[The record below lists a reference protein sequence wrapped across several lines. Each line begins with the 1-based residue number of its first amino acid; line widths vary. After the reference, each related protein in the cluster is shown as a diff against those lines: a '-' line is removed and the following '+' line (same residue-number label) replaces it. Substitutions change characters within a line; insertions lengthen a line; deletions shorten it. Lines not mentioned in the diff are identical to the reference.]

1 MEWLVLGGFVCL
13 LFCSVA
19 LGLPLVLALLGGYGL
34 FFLYGLYRRHTPP
47 ALWQMSLRGLKTV
60 GNILFLFVLIGV
72 ITALWR
78 ACGTIPFLIYY
89 ASGLISPAV
98 FFLLAFLLNC
108 LVSYLTGTSFGTA
121 ATMGVIC
128 MSMASAMGLSP
139 ILSAGAILSGVFFG
153 DRCSPMS
160 TSALLVAALTRTDIF
175 RNLSLMLKTAA
186 VPFVLTCGACLCFG
200 LRSDAGAFS
209 PDILEPFAR
218 GFRLHW
224 VTILPA
230 VVIVVLSLAKRDVKL
245 TMALSILCSAVLC
258 MALQGIAL
266 PDLLNMSILGYR
278 PALEELKPLLT
289 GGGAVSMVKPLCI
302 VSISS
307 TYSGL
312 FEGTG
317 LLEGMKTAVS
327 RLARRITPF
336 GSLLA
341 VSVGTCVISCNQTL
355 AIMLSH
361 ALCREDQSAQD
372 LAIGLENTA
381 VVIAPLV
388 PWSIAGAVPLAS
400 IGAPTA
406 ALLGACY
413 LWLIPLWNLAVSL
426 VGRWRSKE
434 EIGHQRQG
442 DGGEDG
448 A

>member
-1 MEWLVLGGFVCL
+1 MAWLAMGGFVCL
-13 LFCSVA
+13 LVLSVVLGFPLIFA
-19 LGLPLVLALLGGYGL
+19 LIGGYGL
-34 FFLYGLYRRHTPP
+34 FFLYGLYRKYSP
-47 ALWQMSLRGLKTV
+47 ADLWGMSLKGLKTV
-60 GNILFLFVLIGV
+60 GNILFLFILIGV

-98 FFLLAFLLNC
+98 FFLLAFLLC
-108 LVSYLTGTSFGTA
+108 SLVSYLTGTSFGTA

-128 MSMASAMGLSP
+128 MSMATAMGLNP

-160 TSALLVAALTRTDIF
+160 TSALLVAALTRTDLY
-175 RNLSLMLKTAA
+175 RNLTLMMKTAA
-186 VPFVLTCGACLCFG
+186 APFVLTCGACLCFG
-200 LRSDAGAFS
+200 LHADAGAFS

-218 GFRLHW
+218 GFHLYW
-224 VTILPA
+224 LTILPA
-230 VVIVVLSLAKRDVKL
+230 AVIVVLSLLKRSVKL
-245 TMALSILCSAVLC
+245 TMALSILAAGVLC
-258 MALQGIAL
+258 VALQGMPLPELGRTAL
-266 PDLLNMSILGYR
+266 LGYE

-317 LLEGMKTAVS
+317 LLDGMKTAVS
-327 RLARRITPF
+327 RLAKRITPF
-336 GSLLA
+336 GSLLI

-361 ALCREDQSAQD
+361 ALCRENQSSRD
-372 LAIGLENTA
+372 LAIGLEDTA
-381 VVIAPLV
+381 VVLAPLV

-413 LWLIPLWNLAVSL
+413 LYLIPLWNLL
-426 VGRWRSKE
+426 VHLIRRSKQQE
-434 EIGHQRQG
+434 GDQG
-442 DGGEDG
+442 QGNGAEDG